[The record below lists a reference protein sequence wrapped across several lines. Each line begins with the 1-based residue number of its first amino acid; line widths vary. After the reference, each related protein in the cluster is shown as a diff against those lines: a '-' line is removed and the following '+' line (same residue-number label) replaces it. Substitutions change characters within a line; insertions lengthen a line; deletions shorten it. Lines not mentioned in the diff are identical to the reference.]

1 MSKKI
6 YCNNG
11 KSTMFSDE
19 MNKIINNVDSDDKLL
34 LIDSTAGTGKTTTIC
49 SIVGYLMDYCNVK
62 SYEIMIVTY
71 TKNTSQN
78 MKFKLKQYTYD
89 EFILLGTMHHIAYQF
104 IKNDDIN
111 DKDYNN
117 DENNYYS
124 PCEILANYN
133 RMIDLLVKNKKEKI
147 TNKNPLNDILKNIKY
162 LFVDEY
168 QDFDASQ
175 INIINSIHQLS
186 NCNVLFFG
194 DIDQSIYQFRNSI
207 NSLDNDFLKKFKKFH
222 LKHNHRNSEKIINLA
237 NRLLK
242 YKYFTLQNINY
253 NDENAKQIIQ
263 ANFFND
269 ESSTIKI
276 IGTNSLND
284 EIDHL
289 MNYLKTIDYT
299 NKKILVLSRYRFPL
313 TILENMFIKNNIEYN
328 NLDDLK
334 FIKNGKI
341 SISTIHG
348 AKGLEADEVILI
360 NAGNIDIVG
369 EESQQLMVEEINLLY
384 VAVTRCKENLLITY
398 HYKIH
403 KILEHVLDKSDNHI
417 LPLQIIKPV
426 TYPKN
431 NYVSFGVTECVK
443 RLGLKDY
450 EKIKSQYKITS
461 VKKQVHPSLKE
472 LTGKTFLDIIS
483 FLNDKMSGTLP
494 IMGNYIDHY
503 IGYIIG
509 NKKSSYHP
517 DLQHIKLIDYIGK
530 NNDIY
535 RFLYALDKNVDNF
548 VLDISKQPLNID
560 ELKTKYEDVY
570 KFTKMTNK
578 KFESMISVFQ
588 NIVDKEFGK
597 NLLDFIQLNPLK
609 MNLSQKIKSYLSFN
623 DKTINNDDINVVYKT
638 IFINS
643 LLTSIIRGKTSY
655 EYLLPQ
661 IKKSMFE
668 CTDELKWFNEIEK
681 YITKSKYDIYQ
692 KSMHGFTMNGIIDL
706 YSSETKTITD
716 IKCSYTKF
724 VPSQYIVQLLYYY
737 ILGMETGLDVSNEH
751 KLYFPIFGTEITY
764 KFEYLPQ
771 SKIIEINTQK
781 NINDD
786 NL

>member
-1 MSKKI
+1 MAKKI

-11 KSTMFSDE
+11 KSTTFS
-19 MNKIINNVDSDDKLL
+19 NAVSKIINDIDTDDRLY

-49 SIVGYLMDYCNVK
+49 SVIGYLMDYCDIK
-62 SYEIMIVTY
+62 SDEIMIVTY

-78 MKFKLKQYTYD
+78 MKYILRQYTYD
-89 EFILLGTMHHIAYQF
+89 DFIFIGTMHHIAYQF
-104 IKNDDIN
+104 IKNEEI
-111 DKDYNN
+111 N

-133 RMIDLLVKNKKEKI
+133 RMIDLLVKNKNS
-147 TNKNPLNDILKNIKY
+147 TNNKNPLNEMLKNIKY

-168 QDFDASQ
+168 QDFDTGQ
-175 INIINSIHQLS
+175 INIINSIHQLT

-194 DIDQSIYQFRNSI
+194 DIDQSIYQFRNCI
-207 NSLDNDFLKKFKKFH
+207 NSLDNEFLKKFKKYH
-222 LKHNHRNSEKIINLA
+222 LTHNYRNSEKIINLA

-242 YKYFTLQNINY
+242 YKYFTLENTNGLITN
-253 NDENAKQIIQ
+253 NDENIKQIVQ

-269 ESSTIKI
+269 ERSTIKI

-284 EIDHL
+284 ELEYLINHL
-289 MNYLKTIDYT
+289 RNIDYT

-313 TILENMFIKNNIEYN
+313 TILENILIKNNIEYN

-334 FIKNGKI
+334 IIKNGKI

-360 NAGNIDIVG
+360 NAGNIDIDG
-369 EESQQLMVEEINLLY
+369 EESQQLIIEELNLLY
-384 VAVTRCKENLLITY
+384 VAITRCKENLLITY

-403 KILEHVLDKSDNHI
+403 KILNHI
-417 LPLQIIKPV
+417 LDNCTEIDHILPQEIIKPV

-443 RLGLKDY
+443 RLSLKDY

-461 VKKQVHPSLKE
+461 VKKQVHQSLKE
-472 LTGKTFLDIIS
+472 LSGKTFLDIIS
-483 FLNDKMSGTLP
+483 FLNEKISGTLP

-503 IGYIIG
+503 IGYIVG

-535 RFLYALDKNVDNF
+535 RFLYALDKNIDNF
-548 VLDISKQPLNID
+548 ILDIATKPLIVD

-578 KFESMISVFQ
+578 KFESMIMVFQ

-668 CTDELKWFNEIEK
+668 CSDEIKWFNEIKK
-681 YITKSKYDIYQ
+681 YIIESKYDVYQ
-692 KSMHGFTMNGIIDL
+692 KSIHGLTMNGVIDL

-724 VPSQYIVQLLYYY
+724 VPSQYIIQLLYYY
-737 ILGMETGLDVSNEH
+737 ILGLETGLDVSNEH
-751 KLYFPIFGTEITY
+751 KLYFPISGTEITY
-764 KFEYLPQ
+764 KFE
-771 SKIIEINTQK
+771 KINEN
-781 NINDD
+781 
-786 NL
+786 